1 MPASGLA
8 LRPYARRMRRPL
20 LALVV
25 PLGFGALVGGGLGPT
40 VAILVLSLGAALL
53 GLALAAGPRGALG
66 AVAGAALAAGAAGAA
81 TERAAYDRTSLLRWV
96 ERADPSAPLRLTGE
110 LTEDPRQEPERWT
123 LVLDVESVRAAE
135 AEQPVQG
142 RVRIAVG
149 GEAARPDLRA
159 GDRIAVWAQLRQPR
173 GFSNPGSRDVVAQ
186 ARREGIHAS
195 GYCKSPSLVE
205 ALGRARLPWWRDG
218 TSRARHWARAKLK
231 HHLLPGQEEALVRA
245 MVLGDRDGIDPA
257 TAEAF
262 RAAGTYHV
270 LALSGAQVALLAGG
284 LLVVLRR
291 LRLSPLQ
298 TAVVASAPLVFYAAF
313 VGGEVPV
320 VRATVM
326 AVVFL
331 LGRAIDLDA
340 DMGNLLG
347 LAAGYLLVE
356 RPSAI
361 GDVSFQLS
369 FGATLGLILLTP
381 RLCSKLPRLPLRAE
395 LAVAGSVAA
404 QAALLPLLLAHFH
417 RLAPAAVVLNLL
429 AVPLSGVVLALGFL
443 LLLVGG
449 LAPPAAGL
457 LGDLAWMAAH
467 ALLRSADPIRAWP
480 WLDIRL
486 PSPPLWAGW
495 LFVLGLGLL
504 AAQKPRAWLV
514 VLLGAGGVLGRP
526 PDPAD
531 GRLHLTVLDV
541 GQGDALVV
549 RSPQGRVWVIDA
561 GGSYDGRFDAGE
573 SIVAPYLWSLGHR
586 RIEGLVLTHS
596 HPDHVGGA
604 PFLLRAFRI
613 GQVWEGVAPRHDRSQ
628 EALEQGFRRTPAY
641 RTSVVRGRRESWDGV
656 EVEVLGPQ
664 PGGRPPWTTR
674 NDDSLVLLLRWGE
687 VSLLLPGDVEAK
699 AERELPD
706 RGPVQILKVPH
717 HGSRSSSSPQWLAA
731 ARPRIAIVSAGFR
744 NHFGHPHREVVAR
757 YQAAGAWVLRTD
769 RDGAVTV
776 STDGHRVWVRRARD
790 GVERIR

>member
-1 MPASGLA
+1 MV
-8 LRPYARRMRRPL
+8 RRPL

-25 PLGFGALVGGGLGPT
+25 PLGLGAWVGEGLGLT
-40 VAILVLSLGAALL
+40 AAILILSLGAALL

-66 AVAGAALAAGAAGAA
+66 AVAGAALAAGAAGGAA
-81 TERAAYDRTSLLRWV
+81 ERAAYDQTPLLRWV
-96 ERADPSAPLRLTGE
+96 EQRADASAPVRVTGE
-110 LTEDPRQEPERWT
+110 LTQDPRQEPERWS
-123 LVLDVESVRAAE
+123 LVLDVASLRTAG
-135 AEQPVQG
+135 AEQPLRG
-142 RVRIAVG
+142 RVRIDVG
-149 GEAARPDLRA
+149 GEASRADLMA
-159 GDRIAVWAQLRQPR
+159 GDRVAVWAQLRPPR
-173 GFSNPGSRDVVAQ
+173 GFLNPGSRDVRGQ
-186 ARREGIHAS
+186 ARGEGIHAL

-205 ALGRARLPWWRDG
+205 ALGRGARLPWWRDG
-218 TSRARHWARAKLK
+218 LARARQWARAKLRR
-231 HHLLPGQEEALVRA
+231 HVLPGQEEALVRA

-262 RAAGTYHV
+262 RGAGTYHV

-284 LLVVLRR
+284 LLAVLHS
-291 LRLSPLQ
+291 LGLSPLK
-298 TAVVASAPLVFYAAF
+298 TAVVASSSLVLYAGF
-313 VGGEVPV
+313 VGAEVPV

-331 LGRAIDLDA
+331 LGRAIELDA

-369 FGATLGLILLTP
+369 FGAALGLILLTP
-381 RLCSKLPRLPLRAE
+381 RLSAKLPRLPLRAD

-429 AVPLSGVVLALGFL
+429 AVPLSGVVLGLGFL

-449 LAPPAAGL
+449 LVPPAAGL
-457 LGDLAWMAAH
+457 VGDLAWLAAH
-467 ALLRSADPIRAWP
+467 ALLRSADPVRAWP

-486 PSPPLWAGW
+486 PSPPFWASW

-504 AAQKPRAWLV
+504 AAHKPRAWLV
-514 VLLGAGGVLGRP
+514 VLVGALGVLGRP
-526 PDPAD
+526 PDDAD

-549 RSPQGRVWVIDA
+549 RSPRGRVWVIDS
-561 GGSYDGRFDAGE
+561 GGSYDGRFDPGE
-573 SIVAPYLWSLGHR
+573 AVVAPYLWSLGHR
-586 RIEGLVLTHS
+586 RIEGMVLSHS
-596 HPDHVGGA
+596 HPDHVGGV
-604 PFLLRAFRI
+604 PFLLRAF
-613 GQVWEGVAPRHDRSQ
+613 QVGEIWEGVAPRHDRAQ

-641 RTSVVRGRRESWDGV
+641 RTAVVRGMRAWWDGV

-664 PGGRPPWTTR
+664 PRGRPPRTAR
-674 NDDSLVLLLRWGE
+674 NDDSVVLVLRWGE

-706 RGPVQILKVPH
+706 RGPMEILKVPH
-717 HGSRSSSSPQWLAA
+717 HGSRTSSSPDWVAA
-731 ARPRIAIVSAGFR
+731 AKPRVAIVSAGYR

-757 YQAAGAWVLRTD
+757 YEAAGAWLLRTD

-776 STDGHRVWVRRARD
+776 STDGRRVWVRTARD
-790 GVERIR
+790 GVDRIR